1 MASTD
6 GFWLAVNV
14 VIDHQM
20 GKKNHFECDSNIIV
34 PLCHLSYS
42 YGVDTC
48 YSFTVT
54 IWLS

>member
-14 VIDHQM
+14 IDHQM
-20 GKKNHFECDSNIIV
+20 GEKNHFECDSNIV

-42 YGVDTC
+42 YGVNTC